1 MDSSL
6 NNAAHVVQL
15 ALTPIFLL
23 TGLASLLNVFTTRL
37 GRVADRVDRLAEDA
51 EAHPRQ
57 LHVLKMRS
65 RALDVAVI
73 LVTTAGGLTCCAAL
87 TLFFGALRDASG
99 GLLLFALFGGAL
111 LFSVLALAA
120 FAFETLL
127 SGRSMREQAEGG
139 SGEDARPS
147 AIGTSHAGS

>member
-1 MDSSL
+1 MIADSL

-37 GRVADRVDRLAEDA
+37 GRVADRVDKLTEDA
-51 EAHPRQ
+51 LAHPRQ
-57 LHVLKMRS
+57 LRILQLRS
-65 RALDVAVI
+65 RALDAAVI
-73 LVTTAGGLTCCAAL
+73 LVTIAGALTCCAAL
-87 TLFFGALRDASG
+87 TLFFGALRNANG

-111 LFSVLALAA
+111 VLSVLALGA

-127 SGRSMREQAEGG
+127 SGRSVREQAD
-139 SGEDARPS
+139 GETGEVSSRGRASVAPRS
-147 AIGTSHAGS
+147 